1 MANEYEVNYDD
12 QRFKDVESQKTTALK
27 ENQNLYNG
35 MIEDSNKY
43 YEAQINASKNW
54 AEEQKKLQQEQT
66 NHAINKIE
74 QEKEKANKS
83 YLKEQS
89 GAYTDWQKQSNQ
101 YGANAEQM
109 AAAGLQNSGFS
120 ESSQVS
126 MYNTYQNRVATAR
139 ESYNNAVV
147 NYNNAIKDAQLQN
160 NSILAEIAF
169 KALEQQLKL
178 SLEGFQAKNNLLIE
192 QANKKMQIDSEYY
205 GRWQDVLNQINQEHS
220 LAEQIRQYNE
230 SMALERE
237 QFEWQKAQAKK
248 SSSGGGSSRRSSSSS
263 KKSSSSGGS
272 GKINKTN
279 GSSGTSGHGINRES
293 ASELKSKQAAN
304 NSFEKQVL
312 NLGYG
317 PISAKEINKKVKSGA
332 VKETVKNGKVTL
344 KKSNPTS
351 LLKFSKYKF

>member
-35 MIEDSNKY
+35 MIEDTNKY

-160 NSILAEIAF
+160 NSILAEIAY

-205 GRWQDVLNQINQEHS
+205 GRWQDVLSQINQEHS

-230 SMALERE
+230 SMALEKE

-248 SSSGGGSSRRSSSSS
+248 SSSGGGSSSKKSSSSS
-263 KKSSSSGGS
+263 KKSSSSS
-272 GKINKTN
+272 SSNKIAK
-279 GSSGTSGHGINRES
+279 SSSSSDPAVDAKS
-293 ASELKSKQAAN
+293 A
-304 NSFEKQVL
+304 L

-317 PISAKEINKKVKSGA
+317 PISGATIDRLVSEGKAKA
-332 VKETVKNGKVTL
+332 TVKERSLRIKCPLCSFGVVSLSAVTVNCVPVTSTWIL
-344 KKSNPTS
+344 SA
-351 LLKFSKYKF
+351 